1 MCQYLYAS
9 FSLKTDPDEGL
20 TAGQA
25 EAVGRWRKSLTG
37 IAIEEMLHLALVAKV
52 LTAIGAAPSLTR
64 PNFPRR
70 SEYLPPGVRFALRV
84 DDPFSV
90 LGAARGDAAAGRGG
104 IRPCRAAART
114 GRIRRG
120 DAALA
125 GFLDCRAPLPRD
137 HARAEPPVRPPRR
150 AGPVRGADA
159 CPGQA
164 GLFRWPRL
172 IAVTGP
178 ESGHAAIGEIIELAR
193 VPAVTSSRRI
203 TAGSCASGRN
213 TGNCGNRTVVRP
225 RAAGHPRVH
234 PAAVR
239 HPRAAAAADRVG
251 HPRRRRAVQPRV
263 RDAAAAADRVF
274 THTDETGE
282 RSARSRRARSG

>member
-90 LGAARGDAAAGRGG
+90 LGAARGDAAAE
-104 IRPCRAAART
+104 
-114 GRIRRG
+114 RG
-120 DAALA
+120 DRPGIGAR
-125 GFLDCRAPLPRD
+125 GHRGD
-137 HARAEPPVRPPRR
+137 HR
-150 AGPVRGADA
+150 AGEGARGD
-159 CPGQA
+159 
-164 GLFRWPRL
+164 
-172 IAVTGP
+172 
-178 ESGHAAIGEIIELAR
+178 
-193 VPAVTSSRRI
+193 
-203 TAGSCASGRN
+203 
-213 TGNCGNRTVVRP
+213 
-225 RAAGHPRVH
+225 
-234 PAAVR
+234 
-239 HPRAAAAADRVG
+239 
-251 HPRRRRAVQPRV
+251 
-263 RDAAAAADRVF
+263 
-274 THTDETGE
+274 
-282 RSARSRRARSG
+282 